1 VFQRRTR
8 QWWDHHS
15 HLHHHLSSS
24 GGGGDGIQEEPAAPV
39 VICDENLDADHDDDV
54 PLRIRSINSILGPVQ
69 LQGLVRRV
77 LA

>member
-1 VFQRRTR
+1 
-8 QWWDHHS
+8 
-15 HLHHHLSSS
+15 
-24 GGGGDGIQEEPAAPV
+24 V

-54 PLRIRSINSILGPVQ
+54 QLRICSINSILGPVQ